1 MNSWIGLGR
10 SDYDRYLFIWIIII
24 MICYECGHVINKD
37 FAKFC
42 DHCGSSLENK
52 PKKASIKKEVV
63 VKIDDE
69 IDQAT
74 NLFLLWNASI
84 AATFVFYIIHVVT
97 DDYIYL
103 FLLTLFMLIVS
114 WMLLITKLHDLSIRH
129 YQPSKQFMLM
139 NFGLPIIGTF
149 YSFIKLTQK

>member
-1 MNSWIGLGR
+1 
-10 SDYDRYLFIWIIII
+10 

-42 DHCGSSLENK
+42 DHCGSSLEIK
-52 PKKASIKKEVV
+52 PKKASVRKEVV
-63 VKIDDE
+63 VKIEDE
-69 IDQAT
+69 IDRAT

-103 FLLTLFMLIVS
+103 FLLVLFMSVVS
-114 WMLLITKLHDLSIRH
+114 WMLLLTKLHELALINHQSTKKFI
-129 YQPSKQFMLM
+129 FT
-139 NFGLPIIGTF
+139 NFGMPIIGTF
-149 YSFIKLTQK
+149 YSFIKLTKK

>member
-1 MNSWIGLGR
+1 
-10 SDYDRYLFIWIIII
+10 

-52 PKKASIKKEVV
+52 PKKANTKKEVV
-63 VKIDDE
+63 VKIEDE
-69 IDQAT
+69 IDRAT

-84 AATFVFYIIHVVT
+84 AATFIFYIIHIVT
-97 DDYIYL
+97 DGYIYL
-103 FLLTLFMLIVS
+103 FLLVLFMLVLS
-114 WMLLITKLHDLSIRH
+114 WLLLLTKLHDLSTR
-129 YQPSKQFMLM
+129 QNQTTKQFMLT
-139 NFGLPIIGTF
+139 NVGLPLIGTF

>member
-1 MNSWIGLGR
+1 
-10 SDYDRYLFIWIIII
+10 

-42 DHCGSSLENK
+42 DHCGSSLEIK
-52 PKKASIKKEVV
+52 PKKASVRKEVV
-63 VKIDDE
+63 VKIEDE
-69 IDQAT
+69 IDQTT

-84 AATFVFYIIHVVT
+84 AATFVFYIIHAVT
-97 DDYIYL
+97 DGYIYL
-103 FLLTLFMLIVS
+103 FLLTLFMLVVS
-114 WMLLITKLHDLSIRH
+114 WILLLTKLHDLALINCQST
-129 YQPSKQFMLM
+129 KKLVLM

>member
-1 MNSWIGLGR
+1 
-10 SDYDRYLFIWIIII
+10 
-24 MICYECGHVINKD
+24 MICYECGHHIRRD

-42 DHCGSSLENK
+42 DHCGSSLEIK
-52 PKKASIKKEVV
+52 PKKVSVRKEVV
-63 VKIDDE
+63 VKIEDE
-69 IDQAT
+69 IDQTT

-97 DDYIYL
+97 DGYIYL
-103 FLLTLFMLIVS
+103 FLLVLFMLVVS
-114 WMLLITKLHDLSIRH
+114 WMLLLTKLHDLSIRH
-129 YQPSKQFMLM
+129 HQPTKEFILT

>member
-1 MNSWIGLGR
+1 
-10 SDYDRYLFIWIIII
+10 

-42 DHCGSSLENK
+42 NHCGSSLNIK
-52 PKKASIKKEVV
+52 PKKASVKKEVAV
-63 VKIDDE
+63 NIEDE

-84 AATFVFYIIHVVT
+84 AATFVFYIIHIVT
-97 DDYIYL
+97 DGYIYL
-103 FLLTLFMLIVS
+103 FLLVLFMLALS
-114 WMLLITKLHDLSIRH
+114 WLLLLTKLYDLSTR
-129 YQPSKQFMLM
+129 QNQTTKQFMLT
-139 NFGLPIIGTF
+139 NVGLPLIGTF